1 MLNNNQIY
9 YIMFN
14 VLLLLYFQSNMIP
27 ERGTIYDFC
36 FEKKGSGNWIEWMDT
51 LDRSLLTVP
60 KDAKVSL
67 LNRRI

>member
-1 MLNNNQIY
+1 
-9 YIMFN
+9 
-14 VLLLLYFQSNMIP
+14 MIP